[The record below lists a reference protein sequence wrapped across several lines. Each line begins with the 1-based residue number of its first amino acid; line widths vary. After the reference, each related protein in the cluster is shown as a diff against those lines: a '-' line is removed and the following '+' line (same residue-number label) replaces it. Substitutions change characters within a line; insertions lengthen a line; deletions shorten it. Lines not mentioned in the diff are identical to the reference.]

1 MNTRS
6 GSSGRRF
13 RRAPAQTW
21 EFRRRAF
28 TSPLLTLLLCFALLA
43 GCVADDR
50 ASGSD
55 GQTADRSESEGRA
68 TPEST
73 GSSAAAASAK
83 NAFSA
88 GHRVG
93 VVFGIDPHDPSFD
106 PRDYADDDVLILDL
120 QSFRADQV
128 AALRAVGVGTIYGY
142 VSLGSLE
149 SYRPYAQRFQN
160 LTFAPYENWPDER
173 WIDVTDASW
182 QRFITTK
189 LAPRLIALGADG
201 FFVDNADVYAQR
213 SDDAVYRA
221 LLAMIRAMRASGRPV
236 MINGGAAFVER
247 MQSEGLGG
255 EIDALAQEE
264 LLTRIV
270 DYEAERFER
279 QDPSQTRIAET
290 RLERARREGAAV
302 LLIEYSAD
310 TDVTAEVARYAR
322 RKGFASCVSSSV
334 DLRGD

>member
-1 MNTRS
+1 MI
-6 GSSGRRF
+6 
-13 RRAPAQTW
+13 
-21 EFRRRAF
+21 
-28 TSPLLTLLLCFALLA
+28 LLCFALLA

-50 ASGSD
+50 ASGS
-55 GQTADRSESEGRA
+55 GRRVGDRSESEDRA
-68 TPEST
+68 TPESA
-73 GSSAAAASAK
+73 GASATAASAR

-93 VVFGIDPHDPSFD
+93 VVPGIDPHDPSFD
-106 PRDYADDDVLILDL
+106 PRDYADYDVLILDL

-128 AALRAVGVGTIYGY
+128 AALRAVGVDTIYGY

-149 SYRPYAQRFQN
+149 SYRPYAQRFRS

-182 QRFITTK
+182 QRFITTE
-189 LAPRLIALGADG
+189 LEPRLTALGTDG

-213 SDDAVYRA
+213 PDDAVYRA

-236 MINGGAAFVER
+236 MSNGGAAFVER

-264 LLTRIV
+264 LVTRIV

-279 QDPSQTRIAET
+279 QDPSETRIAEK

-302 LLIEYSAD
+302 LLIEYSTD
-310 TDVTAEVARYAR
+310 TDVAAEVARYADG
-322 RKGFASCVSSSV
+322 KGFVSCVSSSV

>member
-6 GSSGRRF
+6 GSRDRRF
-13 RRAPAQTW
+13 RRAPARLR
-21 EFRRRAF
+21 EINHRASA
-28 TSPLLTLLLCFALLA
+28 SPLLALVLCFTLLA

-50 ASGSD
+50 ASSPG
-55 GQTADRSESEGRA
+55 GPAVDRSESEDPT
-68 TPEST
+68 TPESA
-73 GSSAAAASAK
+73 GSLASAPSAR

-93 VVFGIDPHDPSFD
+93 VLLGIDPHDPSFD
-106 PRDYADDDVLILDL
+106 PRDYADNDVLILDL

-128 AALRAVGVGTIYGY
+128 AALRAVGVDTIYGY
-142 VSLGSLE
+142 VSIGSLE

-173 WIDVTDASW
+173 WIDVTNASW
-182 QRFITTK
+182 QRFITTE

-213 SDDAVYRA
+213 SDDAVYQA

-247 MQSEGLGG
+247 MQSEGLGA

-279 QDPSQTRIAET
+279 QSPPETRITEN

-302 LLIEYSAD
+302 LLIEYSEDAD
-310 TDVTAEVARYAR
+310 LAAEVARYAR
-322 RKGFASCVSSSV
+322 GKGFASCVSSSV